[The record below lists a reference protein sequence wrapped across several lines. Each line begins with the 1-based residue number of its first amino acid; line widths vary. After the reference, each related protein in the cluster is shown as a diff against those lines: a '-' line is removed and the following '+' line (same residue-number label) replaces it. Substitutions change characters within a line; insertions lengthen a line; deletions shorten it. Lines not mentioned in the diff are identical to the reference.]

1 MVDFGAPAVRANK
14 GKPQHRR
21 VLWIKAAG
29 SPRLSSK
36 RPHPRTASPPMPTA
50 TPIKYRHY
58 PTAGLRAH
66 LAPPFQQSHT
76 HGGPEGTDAGGQLSL
91 LSQLQGDTS
100 EEVFRLLNS
109 V

>member
-1 MVDFGAPAVRANK
+1 
-14 GKPQHRR
+14 
-21 VLWIKAAG
+21 
-29 SPRLSSK
+29 
-36 RPHPRTASPPMPTA
+36 MPTA

-66 LAPPFQQSHT
+66 LAAPPQQ
-76 HGGPEGTDAGGQLSL
+76 GGHHPAAASADEGSL
-91 LSQLQGDTS
+91 LWQLQGDTG